1 MASTANTKAVE
12 NFFAELQKIQATGA
26 STAELSY
33 YSPLSN
39 LLNSVGA
46 GFEPKVFCVTEP
58 AGQGAGR
65 PDFGLYTSRQVQK
78 KKPVDGQKP
87 ELGVVEVKAATE
99 DINRIADSE
108 QVNLYWQHYRLVLV
122 TNIRQFI
129 LIGSDSS
136 GNKVLLEQF
145 TIAESAQE
153 FDLLLETP
161 RALAREV
168 GISLTEYI
176 NRVFSQTSALADPK
190 DVARLLASYARDG
203 LARVESASESAPLL
217 ELRSALEIALGV
229 RFEGRQ
235 GTHFFH
241 STLIQTLFYGI
252 CSAWMLWA
260 HKSRKSKDLLAQS
273 SQFNSG
279 PFRWRESEW
288 HLQTPVLRALFHQI
302 SDPDR
307 LQNLGLVEVL
317 DWTTAALD
325 RVEKSLFFSKFK
337 EGDAVPYFYEPF
349 LEAFDPKL
357 RKQMGVWY
365 TPKEVV
371 QYMVARVDNAL
382 KDDLKI
388 PLGLAADNVYV
399 LDPCC
404 GTGAFLAEVLR
415 RIEANLT
422 KKAQGAIAGE
432 KIKQAAV
439 SRLFGFE
446 IIPAPF
452 VVAHMQMELT
462 LQELGASFNDGDSEG
477 AQIYLTNAL
486 TGWGAEN
493 GEKIWFPEL
502 AAERNRAKKVKQ
514 DIPILVVLGNPPYN
528 AYAELAVEEERD
540 LTNAYRT
547 VKRVKRPEGKGLND
561 LYVRFFRMAERRIT
575 ESTGHGVVCFI
586 SNYSWLDGMS
596 FTGMREHFLE
606 EFDSIRIDCLNGDM
620 RKGGKTPEGEPDP
633 SIFLTEFSAG
643 IQTGTAVSTLIRTVE
658 HSPVKSIDFRHLWGN
673 TKRRELQKT
682 AELKPRTIYKKVRP
696 DPNFGLPFL
705 DLKFNK
711 SWFQWPELHDLFP
724 HSYSGVT
731 TSRDSFLVDIDLDR
745 LKARIEE
752 YFDPAVSYEEISR
765 RYPSAARKLGEF
777 SGQCVREMLIRRGGP
792 DLDGFIPFAYL
803 PFDCRWL
810 YWEGNSNLLARPR
823 KPYKSQVFQGN
834 FSLVTQ
840 PKPRREWSPP
850 QIISQM
856 GCIALMDPNVRCFPL
871 MILNGDIGNNGEP
884 KAPEYNLSQQAERY
898 LDNLGVDAGEL
909 FFYVL
914 AVMHDP
920 VYQQENSD
928 ALRTGLPR
936 IPLPDWPD
944 GKSKNLAEKFTRTAE
959 RGRDLADLLNTDTS
973 VPDVTD
979 EPDVQLACI
988 ALPSTVDGASMHG
1001 DDFLVSAGWGRFG
1014 ANQTIVPGKGNA
1026 VSRQYTMDERDALGQ
1041 SVDVLGETTFDI
1053 YLNTQAYLRNIPQAV
1068 WDFKLGGYQVLKKW
1082 LSYRDQ
1088 AVLGRAI
1095 SADEVQHLYEAA
1107 RRIAKILLLTR
1118 KETSCTNSLKL
1129 PPPHRAAMNRGI
1141 DFPHAYFS

>member
-12 NFFAELQKIQATGA
+12 IFFAELRRIRATGA
-26 STAELSY
+26 STAELSF

-46 GFEPKVFCVTEP
+46 GFNPKVLCITEP

-65 PDFGLYTSRQVQK
+65 PDLGLFTSRQMQK
-78 KKPVDGQKP
+78 EKPVDGQKP

-99 DINRIADSE
+99 DINRIAESE
-108 QVNLYWQHYRLVLV
+108 QVDLYWRHYRLVLV

-129 LIGSDSS
+129 LVGPDASGS
-136 GNKVLLEQF
+136 KALLETF

-153 FDLLLETP
+153 FNTLLETP
-161 RALAREV
+161 RALAREI

-176 NRVFSQTSALADPK
+176 VRVLSQTSTLSDPK

-203 LARVESASESAPLL
+203 LARVESAGDWAPLQ
-217 ELRSALEIALGV
+217 ELRSAMEIALGV
-229 RFEGRQ
+229 RFEGAQ

-260 HKSRKSKDLLAQS
+260 QKSRKSKDLLERS

-279 PFRWRESEW
+279 PFRWRESDW
-288 HLQTPVLRALFHQI
+288 HLRTPVLRALFRQI
-302 SDPDR
+302 SDSDR

-317 DWTTAALD
+317 DWTAVALD
-325 RVEKSLFFSKFK
+325 RVDKSLFFSKFK

-349 LEAFDPKL
+349 LEAFDPRL

-382 KDDLKI
+382 KDDLNV

-415 RIEANLT
+415 RIKANLT
-422 KKAQGAIAGE
+422 RKAQGAIDGE
-432 KIKQAAV
+432 RIKQAAV
-439 SRLFGFE
+439 NRLFGFE

-462 LQELGASFNDGDSEG
+462 LQELGAGFNDGDSEG

-502 AAERNRAKKVKQ
+502 AAERNRAKRVKQ
-514 DIPILVVLGNPPYN
+514 DVPIIVVLGNPPYN
-528 AYAELAVEEERD
+528 AYAELAVEEERE
-540 LTNAYRT
+540 LTNAYRL
-547 VKRVKRPEGKGLND
+547 VKRVKRPQGKGLND

-575 ESTGHGVVCFI
+575 ENTGHGVVCFI

-606 EFDSIRIDCLNGDM
+606 AFDSIRIDCLNGDT

-633 SIFLTEFSAG
+633 SIFATDSSAG
-643 IQTGTAVSTLIRTVE
+643 IQTGTAISTLIRTVD
-658 HSPVKSIDFRHLWGN
+658 HSPVNSIEFRHLWGN
-673 TKRRELQKT
+673 RKHHKLQKT
-682 AELKPRTIYKKVRP
+682 AELKPRTIYRKVRP

-711 SWFQWPELHDLFP
+711 RWIQWPKLPELFP
-724 HSYSGVT
+724 QSYPGVK
-731 TSRDSFLVDIDLDR
+731 TSRDSFLVDIDLER
-745 LKARIEE
+745 LKTRIDE
-752 YFDPAVSYEEISR
+752 YFDPAVSYEEVSKL
-765 RYPSAARKLGEF
+765 YPATAKKLENF
-777 SGQCVREMLIRRGGP
+777 SGQCVREMLLRRGGP
-792 DLDGFIPFAYL
+792 DLDGFIPFAYR
-803 PFDCRWL
+803 PFDRRWL
-810 YWEGNSNLLARPR
+810 YWEGSLNLLDRPGI
-823 KPYKSQVFQGN
+823 KFKSQVFEGN
-834 FSLVTQ
+834 ISLVSQ
-840 PKPRREWSPP
+840 QQPRREWSPP
-850 QIISQM
+850 QVIPHM
-856 GCIALMDPNVRCFPL
+856 GCIALMDRGATCFPR

-898 LDNLGVDAGEL
+898 LDNLDVDAGDL

-920 VYQQENSD
+920 AYQEENSD
-928 ALRTGLPR
+928 ALRMDWPR
-936 IPLPDWPD
+936 IPFPDWPQ
-944 GKSKNLAEKFTRTAE
+944 GKGKKSARKFTDIAE
-959 RGRDLADLLNTDTS
+959 RGRKLADLLDTDKH

-979 EPDVQLACI
+979 EPNAQLACI
-988 ALPSTVDGASMHG
+988 ALPSKVDGTSMRG

-1014 ANQTIVPGKGNA
+1014 ANQTVNSGKGKV
-1026 VSRQYTMDERDALGQ
+1026 VSRQYTPDELDALGE
-1041 SVDVLGETTFDI
+1041 SVDVLGKDTYDI
-1053 YLNTQAYLRNIPQAV
+1053 YLNNHAYLRNIPSTV
-1068 WDFKLGGYQVLKKW
+1068 WNFKLGGYPVLKKW
-1082 LSYRDQ
+1082 LSYRDHE
-1088 AVLGRAI
+1088 VLGRAI
-1095 SADEVQHLYEAA
+1095 SVDEVQHLYEVA
-1107 RRIAKILLLTR
+1107 RRIAALLLLTR
-1118 KETSCTNSLKL
+1118 KELNICRTPKPGTEPRK
-1129 PPPHRAAMNRGI
+1129 
-1141 DFPHAYFS
+1141 FSMILV

>member
-12 NFFAELQKIQATGA
+12 KFFTELRRIQATGA
-26 STAELSY
+26 PTAELSY

-39 LLNSVGA
+39 LLDSVGA
-46 GFEPKVFCVTEP
+46 GFNPRVFCITEP
-58 AGQGAGR
+58 AGRGAGR
-65 PDFGLYTSRQVQK
+65 PDMGLYTSRQAQK

-99 DINRIADSE
+99 DVNRIAESE
-108 QVNLYWQHYRLVLV
+108 QVDLYWQHHRLVLV

-129 LIGSDSS
+129 LVGADSR
-136 GNKVLLEQF
+136 GNKVLLEKF
-145 TIAESAQE
+145 SMAESAQE

-161 RALAREV
+161 QASARKV
-168 GISLTEYI
+168 GISLIEYI
-176 NRVFSQTSALADPK
+176 VRMFSQTSALADPK

-203 LARVESASESAPLL
+203 LARVESAGETTPLR

-229 RFEGRQ
+229 RFDGTQ

-288 HLQTPVLRALFHQI
+288 HLRTPVLRALFHQI

-317 DWTTAALD
+317 DWTAAALD

-357 RKQMGVWY
+357 RRQMGVWY

-382 KDDLKI
+382 KDDLNI

-422 KKAQGAIAGE
+422 RKAQGAIAGE

-452 VVAHMQMELT
+452 VVAHMQIELT
-462 LQELGASFNDGDSEG
+462 LQELDASFDDGDSEG

-502 AAERNRAKKVKQ
+502 AAERNRARKVKQ
-514 DIPILVVLGNPPYN
+514 DVPIIVVLGNPPYN
-528 AYAELAVEEERD
+528 AYAELAVEEERE
-540 LTNAYRT
+540 LSNAYRT
-547 VKRVKRPEGKGLND
+547 VKRVRRPEGKGLND

-575 ESTGHGVVCFI
+575 ENTGHGVVCFI

-606 EFDSIRIDCLNGDM
+606 EFDSIRIDCLNGDT
-620 RKGGKTPEGEPDP
+620 RKGGRTPEGEPDP
-633 SIFLTEFSAG
+633 SIFATESSAG
-643 IQTGTAVSTLIRTVE
+643 IQTGTAISTLIRTAE
-658 HSPVKSIDFRHLWGN
+658 HSPVKSIDFRHLWGDA
-673 TKRRELQKT
+673 KRRELQKT

-696 DPNFGLPFL
+696 DPNFGLPFM

-711 SWFQWPELHDLFP
+711 SWFQWPKLHDLFP
-724 HSYSGVT
+724 QSYPGVK

-745 LKARIEE
+745 LKARIDE
-752 YFDPAVSYEEISR
+752 YFDPSVSYEEVSK
-765 RYPSAARKLGEF
+765 RYPGVAKKLEKF
-777 SGQCVREMLIRRGGP
+777 SGQSVRETLIRRGGP
-792 DLDGFIPFAYL
+792 NSDGFIRYAFR

-810 YWEGNSNLLARPR
+810 YWEGDENLLDRPGKR
-823 KPYKSQVFQGN
+823 YKSQVFQGN
-834 FSLVTQ
+834 LSLVAQ
-840 PKPRREWSPP
+840 QQPRREWSPP
-850 QIISQM
+850 QVIYQM
-856 GCIALMDPNVRCFPL
+856 GCIDLMDRSATCFPQ
-871 MILNGDIGNNGEP
+871 MVLNGDIGNNGEP

-898 LDNLGVDAGEL
+898 LGNLGVDAGEL

-914 AVMHDP
+914 AVMYDP
-920 VYQQENSD
+920 VYQKENSD
-928 ALRTGLPR
+928 ALRMDWPR
-936 IPLPDWPD
+936 IPLPDWPN
-944 GKSKNLAEKFTRTAE
+944 GKGKNPAKKFTRIAA
-959 RGRDLADLLNTDTS
+959 RGRELADLLDTDAS

-979 EPDVQLACI
+979 EPNAELACM
-988 ALPSTVDGASMHG
+988 ALPSTVDGSSMHG

-1014 ANQTIVPGKGNA
+1014 ANQTIVPGKGRV
-1026 VSRQYTMDERDALGQ
+1026 VSRQYTLDERDVLGK
-1041 SVDVLGETTFDI
+1041 SVDVLGNTTFDI
-1053 YLNTQAYLRNIPQAV
+1053 YLNTRAYLRNIPHAV
-1068 WDFKLGGYQVLKKW
+1068 WNFKLGGYQVLKKW

-1088 AVLGRAI
+1088 EVLGRAV
-1095 SADEVQHLYEAA
+1095 SADEIQHLYEIA
-1107 RRIAKILLLTR
+1107 RRIAAILLLTR
-1118 KETSCTNSLKL
+1118 KELNVLQ
-1129 PPPHRAAMNRGI
+1129 
-1141 DFPHAYFS
+1141 D